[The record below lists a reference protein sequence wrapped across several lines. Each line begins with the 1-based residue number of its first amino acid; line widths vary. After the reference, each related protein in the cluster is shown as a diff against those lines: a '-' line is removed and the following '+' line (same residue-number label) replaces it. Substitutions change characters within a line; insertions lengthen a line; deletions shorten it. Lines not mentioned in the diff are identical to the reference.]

1 MSSPEPGRRP
11 RILEVHWTFPPTT
24 GGVESHL
31 ADLSR
36 QLAARGCEVTVL
48 TGEPQ
53 PIASDGCDVISTEL
67 LNLDRMKDRV
77 HPDLNAAEKLEQQLA
92 AIIRAKKIEVVHG
105 HNLHHFARAPAQA
118 IEQFRASG
126 GLRVFHTFHETW
138 PDLLRKEPV
147 YRRWDGNFAVSGFV
161 QRQCRLMLG
170 FEPELLP
177 LGVDTSIFRPFHR
190 PQNAGSPP
198 VVLHPARLLP
208 WKGVEISVR
217 MLRMLVDRG
226 QQATLVIT
234 DTQRVADWNDELTRY
249 RAFILALIEKLDLG
263 DWIRLVR
270 AAYAD
275 MPRLHAEA
283 DVVIYPTVGEEP
295 YGLVPLEAMSCER
308 PIVASRSGGIPET
321 VVDGV
326 TGFTVAPGDVS
337 ELADRVGLLL
347 SSPELARRM
356 GLAGR
361 ERVMQDFD
369 ADAYAN
375 TLLRR
380 FCAAGAGSLKTP
392 RNFAIRAQGC

>member
-67 LNLDRMKDRV
+67 LNLDRMKDR
-77 HPDLNAAEKLEQQLA
+77 PDLNAEEKLEQQLA

-170 FEPELLP
+170 FEPKLLP

-217 MLRMLVDRG
+217 MLVDRG
-226 QQATLVIT
+226 QEAALVIT
-234 DTQRVADWNDELTRY
+234 DTQRIADWNDELARY
-249 RAFILALIEKLDLG
+249 RASVLALIEELDLG
-263 DWIRLVR
+263 DRTTLVR
-270 AAYAD
+270 AAYTD
-275 MPRLHAEA
+275 MPRLYAEA

-295 YGLVPLEAMSCER
+295 YGLVPLEAMSCGR
-308 PIVASRSGGIPET
+308 PVVASLSGGIAET

-326 TGFTVAPGDVS
+326 TGFTVARGDVA

-347 SSPELARRM
+347 SMPSLARRL
-356 GLAGR
+356 GSAGR
-361 ERVMQDFD
+361 NHVMKRFD
-369 ADAYAN
+369 ADAYA
-375 TLLRR
+375 TALLQR
-380 FCAAGAGSLKTP
+380 FTAPAP
-392 RNFAIRAQGC
+392 Q